1 MSWPKREC
9 LAISGSKV
17 GVDQKWVRVGGRGV
31 AKLNQYL
38 GIGESTVVLKPRIC
52 LSQNFLSC
60 KI

>member
-17 GVDQKWVRVGGRGV
+17 GVDQGWGDGGV
-31 AKLNQYL
+31 AKFNQYL
-38 GIGESTVVLKPRIC
+38 GIGESAVVLKPRIC